1 MNFNLILTITTSLI
15 LTYFSI
21 ILITKLHNITKHFI
35 DLRIKQH
42 KQKNKNVPKKTK
54 ELQKKY
60 LKKCLITLCCWLLL
74 FTAIFIIG
82 GSITPYD
89 IREMIL
95 VKIASYGLAGLLISI
110 ILLTTY
116 NWVLIFYIWLMCTLL
131 AIIPI
136 IGFLPTM
143 IMALCFSFILPKIFI
158 IEKNNTEFKKVTQ
171 NSKIIQYLQKLSK
184 EYSDD

>member
-1 MNFNLILTITTSLI
+1 MN
-15 LTYFSI
+15 
-21 ILITKLHNITKHFI
+21 
-35 DLRIKQH
+35 
-42 KQKNKNVPKKTK
+42 K

-95 VKIASYGLAGLLISI
+95 VKFASYGLVGLLISI
-110 ILLTTY
+110 IVLTTY

-143 IMALCFSFILPKIFI
+143 IMALCFGFILPKIFI
-158 IEKNNTEFKKVTQ
+158 IEENNTELKELTQ

>member
-35 DLRIKQH
+35 GLRIKQH
-42 KQKNKNVPKKTK
+42 KQKNKNISKKTK

-95 VKIASYGLAGLLISI
+95 VKIASCGLIGLLTSI

-116 NWVLIFYIWLMCTLL
+116 NWVLIFYIWLVCTWFATL
-131 AIIPI
+131 PI
-136 IGFLPTM
+136 IGFLPAM
-143 IMALCFSFILPKIFI
+143 IMALCFGFILFRILT
-158 IEKNNTEFKKVTQ
+158 IEKNNTELKELTQ

>member
-42 KQKNKNVPKKTK
+42 KQKNKNIPKKTK

-82 GSITPYD
+82 SSITPYD

-95 VKIASYGLAGLLISI
+95 VKIASYGLIGLLISI

-143 IMALCFSFILPKIFI
+143 IMALCFSFILRKIFI
-158 IEKNNTEFKKVTQ
+158 IEENNTEFKKVTQ